1 MKEQAIQIIND
12 NLKKLKTLQSIS
24 MSVCSDPYPFVVSP
38 MVTLM
43 THFQLS
49 NKIRNLTLLIPPQ
62 SEFNNSVLTLFSVNL
77 KKLTEL
83 QTFSL
88 EIKEKNLLGLAPKR
102 K

>member
-38 MVTLM
+38 MVALM

-88 EIKEKNLLGLAPKR
+88 EIKENNLLGLAPKR

>member
-38 MVTLM
+38 MVALM

>member
-1 MKEQAIQIIND
+1 MKEQVIQIIND
-12 NLKKLKTLQSIS
+12 CLKKLKTLQSIS
-24 MSVCSDPYPFVVSP
+24 ISVSSDPYPFVVSP
-38 MVTLM
+38 MVALM

-88 EIKEKNLLGLAPKR
+88 EIKENNLLGLAPKR

>member
-1 MKEQAIQIIND
+1 MKEQIIQIIND
-12 NLKKLKTLQSIS
+12 SLKKLKALKSIS
-24 MSVCSDPYPFVVSP
+24 LSVCSDPYPFVVSP
-38 MVTLM
+38 MVALM

-49 NKIRNLTLLIPPQ
+49 NKIKNLTLLIPSQ
-62 SEFNNSVLTLFSVNL
+62 SEFNNSALTLFSVNL

-88 EIKEKNLLGLAPKR
+88 EIKENNLLGLAPKR

>member
-1 MKEQAIQIIND
+1 MKEHFIQTIND
-12 NLKKLKTLQSIS
+12 SLKKLKALQSIS
-24 MSVCSDPYPFVVSP
+24 ISVCSDPYPFVVSP
-38 MVTLM
+38 MVALM

-62 SEFNNSVLTLFSVNL
+62 SEFNNSALTLFSVNL

-88 EIKEKNLLGLAPKR
+88 VIKENNLLGLAPKR